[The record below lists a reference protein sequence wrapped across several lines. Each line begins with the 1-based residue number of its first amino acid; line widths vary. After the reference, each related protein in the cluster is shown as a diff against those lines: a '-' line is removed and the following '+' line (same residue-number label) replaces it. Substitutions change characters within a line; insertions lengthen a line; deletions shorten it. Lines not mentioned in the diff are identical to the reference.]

1 MNLVCI
7 QVPSTTLDRPGA
19 ARITVRAAIKS
30 AVTTEAATDRM
41 LSWLQDN
48 ICSAESYSL
57 GTISPEIE
65 LGEILEF
72 EAGALIDFEPRAPER
87 DN

>member
-1 MNLVCI
+1 
-7 QVPSTTLDRPGA
+7 
-19 ARITVRAAIKS
+19 
-30 AVTTEAATDRM
+30 M